1 MIRLAMGM
9 TCGLVRAT
17 EHEIARLRTNPEE
30 IVSFI
35 DGDEWAPPQREVRHK
50 GLAGWLLRLTPIR
63 VYEAD
68 PDAVVPKREKAISG
82 RHLDL
87 DHDWQPLHF
96 LLTETAWEGAEPE
109 CYLARAGEEFVDR
122 LDSDDT
128 GYSSIRALN
137 VTDVRRFAESL
148 NNLSAATL
156 RERFD
161 VQKMID
167 LDIYPKPRAK
177 QTSSREDELEHLVEL
192 FDQLRTFVEQSA
204 RDGEGLIVYL
214 T

>member
-1 MIRLAMGM
+1 MGM

-17 EHEIARLRTNPEE
+17 EHEITRLRTNPED

-35 DGDEWAPPQREVRHK
+35 DGDEWAPPQKEVRPK

-63 VYEAD
+63 IYEAD
-68 PDAVVPKREKAISG
+68 PDAVAPTPERAAGSG

-87 DHDWQPLHF
+87 DKGWQPLHF
-96 LLTETAWEGAEPE
+96 LLTGTAWEGAEPE

-122 LDSDDT
+122 LDSDDA
-128 GYSSIRALN
+128 GYSSIRVVN
-137 VTDVRRFAESL
+137 VSDVRRFAESL
-148 NNLSAATL
+148 NTLSAATL

-161 VQKMID
+161 VQKMIA
-167 LDIYPKPRAK
+167 LDIYPKTRAK
-177 QTSSREDELEHLVEL
+177 QTSSREGELEHLVEL

>member
-1 MIRLAMGM
+1 MGM

-17 EHEIARLRTNPEE
+17 EHEIAHLRTNPQE

-63 VYEAD
+63 VYEVD
-68 PDAVVPKREKAISG
+68 PDAVAPKREQADASE

-87 DHDWQPLHF
+87 DKGWHPLHF
-96 LLTETAWEGAEPE
+96 LLTGTAWEGAEPE
-109 CYLARAGEEFVDR
+109 CYLVRGGEEFVDR

-128 GYSSIRALN
+128 GYSSIRALT
-137 VTDVRRFAESL
+137 VSDVRRFAASL
-148 NNLSAATL
+148 NTVSADTL
-156 RERFD
+156 RQRFD

-167 LDIYPKPRAK
+167 LDIYPKPRTK
-177 QTSSREDELEHLVEL
+177 QSSSREGELEHLVEL
-192 FDQLRTFVEQSA
+192 FEHLRTFVEQSA
-204 RDGEGLIVYL
+204 RDGQALIVYV

>member
-1 MIRLAMGM
+1 MGM

-17 EHEIARLRTNPEE
+17 EQEIARLRTNPEE

-35 DGDEWAPPQREVRHK
+35 EGDEWAPPQREVRHK
-50 GLAGWLLRLTPIR
+50 GLAGWLLRLTPVR

-68 PDAVVPKREKAISG
+68 PYAVAPRRDKTDVSG

-87 DHDWQPLHF
+87 DKGWHPLHF
-96 LLTETAWEGAEPE
+96 LLTGTAWEGAEPE
-109 CYLARAGEEFVDR
+109 CYLARAGEELVDR

-137 VTDVRRFAESL
+137 VSDVRRFAESL
-148 NNLSAATL
+148 NTLSAAAL

-161 VQKMID
+161 VRKMID
-167 LDIYPKPRAK
+167 LEIYPKPRAT